1 MTTVFVH
8 GVPETYR
15 IWDGVRDCLPDR
27 ATIALSLPGFGCPLP
42 DGFVPNMD
50 SYAAWLI
57 KQLEATDGPVDLVG
71 HDRGGGFTLRLVSL
85 RPDLVL
91 SWVTDAAGLADVDF
105 AWHQV
110 ATIWQT
116 PEAGEGLM
124 DAQLAA
130 TPADR
135 AALFA
140 AGGLSDEAAFT
151 MANGFDRLMAD
162 SILTLYRS
170 ATEVHEE
177 WGPAF
182 VDIPKPGMAVVATA
196 DACLDVESAERAAQR
211 AGARITRLEGAGH
224 WWMAGDDP
232 AAAAKMLEE
241 FWDSL

>member
-15 IWDGVRDCLPDR
+15 VWDGVRDCLADR
-27 ATIALSLPGFGCPLP
+27 PTIAVSLPGFGCPLP

-57 KQLEATDGPVDLVG
+57 EELEAMDGPVDLVG
-71 HDRGGGFTLRLVSL
+71 HDWGGGFTLRLVSL
-85 RPDLVL
+85 RPDLVS
-91 SWVTDAAGLADVDF
+91 SWVIDIAGMADPDF

-116 PEAGEGLM
+116 PEAGESLM

-130 TPADR
+130 TVADR
-135 AALFA
+135 AALYA
-140 AGGLSDEAAFT
+140 SGGVSEEAAFT
-151 MANGFDRLMAD
+151 MSSAFDRTMAD
-162 SILTLYRS
+162 SILALYRS
-170 ATEVHEE
+170 ATKVHEE

-182 VDIPKPGMAVVATA
+182 VDIPKPGMVIIPTA
-196 DACLDVESAERAAQR
+196 DPYLDVDGAQRAAKR

-224 WWMAGDDP
+224 WWMAGDP
-232 AAAAKMLEE
+232 APAAKMLEE
-241 FWDSL
+241 FWASL